1 VHTCNAAKESFS
13 RLNIIPIF
21 NVPYS
26 PQFNGIETV
35 FSQLKGAY
43 KKKLLAALVEDS
55 MLDRVTMIHSAI
67 SELDQGKIINCIN
80 KGLSEV

>member
-1 VHTCNAAKESFS
+1 
-13 RLNIIPIF
+13 
-21 NVPYS
+21 
-26 PQFNGIETV
+26 V

-55 MLDRVTMIHSAI
+55 VPDRVSMIHSAI

-80 KGLSEV
+80 KGLSEVNV